1 VSSSRTLRPRVVLA
15 ICCLSVVCVGIDN
28 TIVNIALP
36 TLRHDL
42 HASFAAAQWTIDA
55 YQIVLGALLISSGAI
70 ADRYGRRRMLQIGL
84 SIFTLGS
91 LACSVAPTIGWLV
104 GLRVLQAT
112 GASMMNPVA
121 LAIVSAAYTDPNRR
135 ARAFGL
141 WSSAYGLSMALG
153 PSVGGFLVGAA
164 GWRSVFWVTAP
175 VALLCVLLTALF
187 VGESHG
193 QTARRLD
200 PIGQMVLCGLLVLV
214 ALLIID
220 GSTLGRIIEIG
231 MIVVLALGAVFFL
244 WWEARQQQPLIDL
257 RFFRSPPFSA
267 AVVIALIGTAC
278 SGGYLWVMTF
288 YLQSSRGLSPA
299 AAGLFLAVG
308 ALVVVLVA
316 PVSGALAAHS
326 GPRLP
331 LMVAGLGFALSGVL
345 LTSLTGTST
354 DLRLLASLVAFG
366 IGFGMLNA
374 PVTNVALSGMPASR
388 SGVAAAIA
396 STGRQVGQ
404 ALGVAVIGA
413 LVTHA
418 LVGDVAVK
426 LPAATHAGWWVI
438 VAGGILV
445 AAMAWL
451 GTTKGA
457 LAAAARVRYE
467 RRAGANVIRASVDV
481 AQDAKVGA
489 EAPHRS

>member
-1 VSSSRTLRPRVVLA
+1 M
-15 ICCLSVVCVGIDN
+15 DN

-84 SIFTLGS
+84 SVFTVGS
-91 LACSVAPTIGWLV
+91 LACSVAPTVGWLI

-121 LAIVSAAYTDPNRR
+121 LAIVSAAYADPSRR
-135 ARAFGL
+135 ARAFGV

-153 PSVGGFLVGAA
+153 PSLGGFLVGAT

-175 VALLCVLLTALF
+175 IALLCVLLTALF
-187 VGESHG
+187 VSESRG

-200 PIGQMVLCGLLVLV
+200 PIAQTVLCGLLVVV
-214 ALLIID
+214 ALLVID
-220 GSTLGRIIEIG
+220 GSTLGRAVEIV
-231 MIVVLALGAVFFL
+231 MIVVLVSGTAFFL
-244 WWEARQQQPLIDL
+244 WWESRQQQPLIDL

-267 AVVIALIGTAC
+267 AVAIALIGTAC

-288 YLQSSRGLSPA
+288 YLQSSRGLGPA

-316 PVSGALAAHS
+316 PLSGALAARS

-331 LMVAGLGFALSGVL
+331 LMAAGLGFALSGVL

-388 SGVAAAIA
+388 GGVAAAIA

-418 LVGDVAVK
+418 LVGDVAAK

-438 VAGGILV
+438 VAGGIVV
-445 AAMAWL
+445 AVMAWF
-451 GTTKGA
+451 GTTKRA
-457 LAAAARVRYE
+457 RAAAARVRYE
-467 RRAGANVIRASVDV
+467 RTAGTDAVQPAKAGAEA
-481 AQDAKVGA
+481 AAEVGA
-489 EAPHRS
+489 EASHLS